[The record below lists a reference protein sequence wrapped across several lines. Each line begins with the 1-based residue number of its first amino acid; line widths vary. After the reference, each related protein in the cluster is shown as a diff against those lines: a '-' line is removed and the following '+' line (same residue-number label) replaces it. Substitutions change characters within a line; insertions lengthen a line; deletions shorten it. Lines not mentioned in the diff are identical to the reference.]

1 MKVTFSVNS
10 YDWDGDIMDAGIFLH
25 FGNVRIKVAETGLEF
40 QEFINNLEQMR
51 NEISDNYK
59 V

>member
-1 MKVTFSVNS
+1 MEVTFSVHS
-10 YDWDGDIMDAGIFLH
+10 YDWDGDIIERGIFLH
-25 FGNVRIKVAETGLEF
+25 FGNVRIRVAETGSEF
-40 QEFINNLEQMR
+40 QDFVNRLEQMR

>member
-59 V
+59 F

>member
-1 MKVTFSVNS
+1 MDVSFSVHS
-10 YDWDGDIMDAGIFLH
+10 YDWDGDIVESGIFLH
-25 FGNVRIKVAETGLEF
+25 FGNVRIKVAKTGSEF
-40 QEFINNLEQMR
+40 QDFINKLEQMR